1 MKMDQWYF
9 SESDGQDE
17 WMELKVDGMRELE
30 EVMDQEA
37 G

>member
-1 MKMDQWYF
+1 MEMDQWYF
-9 SESDGQDE
+9 SESGGRDE
-17 WMELKVDGMRELE
+17 CMELKVDGMRELV